1 MGLTETLLHYITQ
14 LISYLGCTG
23 VFILMAL
30 ESMIAPIPS
39 EMVMPFAGFLIHTG
53 EFTVLGVLL
62 ASSLGSLVGSLA
74 SYWMGRKGEAVVLR
88 FGRYLMLNPH
98 HLEWTETFF
107 FRYGSRTIFIS
118 RFIPIVRHLIS
129 IPAGLGK
136 MRLLPFVVYTAL
148 GATIWN
154 MFLAFLGM
162 KLKQHWEIVQKYS
175 HTLDIVVLALGVLGA
190 AVYFLWWRR
199 RHNRMKAA

>member
-14 LISYLGCTG
+14 LISYLGYAG

-30 ESMIAPIPS
+30 ESMIAPVPS

-62 ASSLGSLVGSLA
+62 ASSLGSIVGSLA

-107 FRYGSRTIFIS
+107 FRYAHQLDLPVHSHRPPPDFHPGRTRQNAAS
-118 RFIPIVRHLIS
+118 AVC
-129 IPAGLGK
+129 
-136 MRLLPFVVYTAL
+136 
-148 GATIWN
+148 
-154 MFLAFLGM
+154 
-162 KLKQHWEIVQKYS
+162 
-175 HTLDIVVLALGVLGA
+175 
-190 AVYFLWWRR
+190 AVYRDR
-199 RHNRMKAA
+199 RHHLEHVPGLPGE